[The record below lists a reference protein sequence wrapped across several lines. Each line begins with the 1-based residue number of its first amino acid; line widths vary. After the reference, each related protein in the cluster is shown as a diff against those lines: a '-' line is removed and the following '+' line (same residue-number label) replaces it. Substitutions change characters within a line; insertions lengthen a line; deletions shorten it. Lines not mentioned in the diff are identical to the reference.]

1 MRSWIMPHSR
11 VSRNQNSFQGL
22 HDVADNNGM
31 TKASSS
37 TSLAWPSSRRTW
49 STGSCPSTVPR
60 IPWFTCRSVR
70 SLGVSQS
77 WPSRW
82 VDAVVKCRRQQE
94 LIWLLDP
101 VQAFGIALKL
111 TIAGNNQLTHASTYL
126 FGLTV
131 LGCILVQMVGA
142 AGHLESRQ

>member
-1 MRSWIMPHSR
+1 MVYR
-11 VSRNQNSFQGL
+11 VVPKYGPKDPMVYLSIC
-22 HDVADNNGM
+22 
-31 TKASSS
+31 
-37 TSLAWPSSRRTW
+37 SLVGSVSVMAIKVGRCGRQMQKT
-49 STGSCPSTVPR
+49 TG
-60 IPWFTCRSVR
+60 IYI
-70 SLGVSQS
+70 
-77 WPSRW
+77 
-82 VDAVVKCRRQQE
+82 VVE
-94 LIWLLDP
+94 P